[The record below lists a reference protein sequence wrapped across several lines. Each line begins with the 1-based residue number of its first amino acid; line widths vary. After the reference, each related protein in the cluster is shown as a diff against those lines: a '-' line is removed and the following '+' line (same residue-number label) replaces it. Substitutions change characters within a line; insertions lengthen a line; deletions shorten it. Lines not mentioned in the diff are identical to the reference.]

1 MKIQRLSISPE
12 ATNEILPHLRKPR
25 DTCDTLV
32 HLEVFGVNLQELR
45 EKQTM
50 SIRRQGRPVTLK
62 LVDKPAPPVL
72 DDDGEW
78 TGKVASWF
86 IEEGV
91 EQGLV
96 LDPMPGQILK
106 ETDRA
111 VLFRRE
117 DNHRKVWVPK
127 SVVEEVKIHD

>member
-1 MKIQRLSISPE
+1 MKDSSLQGSESSNASPPE
-12 ATNEILPHLRKPR
+12 SDAKALKKRVR
-25 DTCDTLV
+25 
-32 HLEVFGVNLQELR
+32 ELR
-45 EKQTM
+45 NRGQEEERERK
-50 SIRRQGRPVTLK
+50 GRPVTLK

-117 DNHRKVWVPK
+117 DNHRKVWVPRSAVE
-127 SVVEEVKIHD
+127 SVEARGEVEVGGS